1 MFVRV
6 CWGCLG
12 GALGRSGEVVYG
24 CGVYFSF
31 EGNGQRWTSGLWTVT
46 PRFVSDK
53 SLCCSDRFRLD

>member
-1 MFVRV
+1 MSWPRGGCKGVFVRV

-31 EGNGQRWTSGLWTVT
+31 EGEWSEADFWV
-46 PRFVSDK
+46 VDCDS
-53 SLCCSDRFRLD
+53 